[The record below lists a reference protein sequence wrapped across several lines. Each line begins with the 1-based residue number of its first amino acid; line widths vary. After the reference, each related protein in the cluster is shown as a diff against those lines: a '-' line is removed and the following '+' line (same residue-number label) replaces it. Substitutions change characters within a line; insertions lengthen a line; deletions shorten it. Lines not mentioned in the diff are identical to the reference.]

1 MSRVRRAALALAVL
15 AVAALPAL
23 PALAAREKTN
33 RGDLFFAVPDFAAYG
48 VKSIAM
54 LPVTSYDKNT
64 KAEQMVTGL
73 LGQQL
78 KDTGYRWVS
87 APTAKAMLHVTLG
100 DSVLK
105 LVNDE
110 VLAEGRLDSLRAP
123 LVAARLRTDALLCV
137 RVDLWEQQQILWNQS
152 GKPNTTVRLR
162 AALVDSTGAL
172 LWSAAS
178 SETGEGPYND
188 PSTNPMGMKATS
200 LEPTPLTGQAGPPEF
215 RVVLERI
222 LLRWA
227 PRFPR
232 PAAAPAA
239 APPGE

>member
-1 MSRVRRAALALAVL
+1 MSRCIRRAALALLVL
-15 AVAALPAL
+15 T
-23 PALAAREKTN
+23 LAAPSAFAAKQKSS
-33 RGDLFFAVPDFAAYG
+33 RGDTFTEVPDFAAYG

-54 LPVTSYDKNT
+54 LPVVSYDKNT
-64 KAEQMVTGL
+64 RAEQMVTAL
-73 LGQQL
+73 LGMKL

-87 APTAKAMLHVTLG
+87 APTAKAMLESTLG

-105 LVNDE
+105 LVSDE
-110 VLAEGRLDSLRAP
+110 VLAEGQLDSLRAP
-123 LVAARLRTDALLCV
+123 LVCTKLRTNALLCV
-137 RVDLWEQQQILWNQS
+137 RIDLWEQQQILWNQS

-188 PSTNPMGMKATS
+188 PATNPIAMKATS
-200 LEPTPLTGQAGPPEF
+200 LEPTPVTGQAGPPEYDD
-215 RVVLERI
+215 VLERI
-222 LLRWA
+222 LLRWQ

-232 PAAAPAA
+232 PVAAPS
-239 APPGE
+239 AP